1 MGDKPSF
8 DDLYGSHY
16 SRLVVLARLMTGAM
30 APAEEVVQD
39 AFVQLYRMWTS
50 IEYPTTYVRIAVVNG
65 CRSHGRRQA
74 LERRSR
80 MPDREPGVFERRR
93 SPFATRCWCSHHAG
107 GPRWCGSFRSEVAD
121 SACTTASLGR
131 MATSTTAAIS
141 PDLIPTNGFPF
152 LHYPDQ
158 VHDRQAESGKVPA
171 GATQVV
177 F

>member
-8 DDLYGSHY
+8 DDLYRSHY
-16 SRLVVLARLMTGAM
+16 SRLVV
-30 APAEEVVQD
+30 
-39 AFVQLYRMWTS
+39 
-50 IEYPTTYVRIAVVNG
+50 
-65 CRSHGRRQA
+65 

-80 MPDREPGVFERRR
+80 MPDREPEVFDTTVLAVRDALEVLTPRQRAAVVWVVPLR
-93 SPFATRCWCSHHAG
+93 G
-107 GPRWCGSFRSEVAD
+107 GGQSVYDRVVGPDGDIDHGGD
-121 SACTTASLGR
+121 SACI
-131 MATSTTAAIS
+131 M
-141 PDLIPTNGFPF
+141 DLIPTNGFQF